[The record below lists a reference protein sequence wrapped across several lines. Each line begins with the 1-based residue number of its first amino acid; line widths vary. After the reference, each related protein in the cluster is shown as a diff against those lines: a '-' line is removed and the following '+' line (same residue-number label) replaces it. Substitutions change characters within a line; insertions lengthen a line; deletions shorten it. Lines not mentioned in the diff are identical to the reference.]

1 MTRTLWNFAFAN
13 EAMDDEAWNNS
24 GPAAHN
30 EGNNMELEQIKKELG
45 LPPEATLEQIIAE
58 ITKIKTATADSA
70 TQVEAANA
78 ETEEAKKEEEET
90 KVKLENERTARVGLL
105 IDNAIADGRI
115 SVAAK
120 PAWVKRLKQDVV
132 AGSLALAN
140 EKPLKT
146 VAKTDGLDP
155 ARNAAKGGISPSSS
169 PMRR

>member
-1 MTRTLWNFAFAN
+1 
-13 EAMDDEAWNNS
+13 
-24 GPAAHN
+24 
-30 EGNNMELEQIKKELG
+30 MELEQIKKELG

-155 ARNAAKGGISPSSS
+155 ARNAAKGGISPLQLANEKVAKGMTFDAAWNAVKHERPELFASK
-169 PMRR
+169 